1 MNSTNTGPDHN
12 WIALGQAF
20 LERYRNAVLTKNR
33 TFLFELYCWDGV
45 SKDSRRNIENQYAW
59 EFGASKRN
67 FRFLTRSQYVER
79 CRQAR
84 VALPSHLHEVR
95 RGDQVLKMNLTIV
108 GYVAYEYYGT
118 MTGEVIRPVGIKNG
132 SMFLTSLVQVKH
144 SWFADFCQDMSQRLH
159 PAASRL

>member
-1 MNSTNTGPDHN
+1 MNCVPDNN
-12 WIALGQAF
+12 WSVLGQAF

-33 TFLFELYCWDGV
+33 TVLFELYCWDGV
-45 SKDSRRNIENQYAW
+45 LKESRRNIENQYAW

-67 FRFLTRSQYVER
+67 FLFLTRSQYVER

-84 VALPSHLHEVR
+84 VALPSYLHEVR

-108 GYVAYEYYGT
+108 GYVVYENFGT
-118 MTGEVIRPVGIKNG
+118 ISGEVIRPVGIKNG

-144 SWFADFCQDMSQRLH
+144 SWFSDFCQNMSQMLH